1 MICNEILKTY
11 NMGVYWSISFQII
24 GAACLV
30 NASFHID
37 RPPPEIPFQQHFCGK
52 YYMYH
57 ILIAAIYRN
66 DLYVCNLSH
75 KWSAW
80 DSWFHHFTS
89 SYSYDTHSILFMSR
103 KFQLLYRTAGFRC
116 MMSGYF
122 EISTVILTCLLVCF
136 LNTLSYTG
144 QVDLLDFF
152 LSCVLKK
159 YCFIAGQVKILIRF
173 VLYFCADVKTNG
185 LTILD

>member
-1 MICNEILKTY
+1 MICNEVLKTY

-66 DLYVCNLSH
+66 DLMFAIFHINGVLEIP
-75 KWSAW
+75 
-80 DSWFHHFTS
+80 DST
-89 SYSYDTHSILFMSR
+89 ILQALIL
-103 KFQLLYRTAGFRC
+103 KTPTAFC
-116 MMSGYF
+116 S
-122 EISTVILTCLLVCF
+122 CLE
-136 LNTLSYTG
+136 NSN
-144 QVDLLDFF
+144 
-152 LSCVLKK
+152 
-159 YCFIAGQVKILIRF
+159 CFIALLVLDAWWVDILKS
-173 VLYFCADVKTNG
+173 VL
-185 LTILD
+185 LS